1 MKSHRSRSKSR
12 RSKDRSPSHSR
23 RRSRS
28 PFMTGDLIHTL
39 QVTPNRSKKS
49 KRKKSHRHY
58 SSDSRSDSSSDRSRG
73 RRCRSRRHKSR
84 RRSSSGDHCGREGRS
99 LFKHFLEGE
108 RVKSRSDL
116 AEQLK
121 AFLHYETLEVII
133 TVVVRIVLPGQP
145 STEAS
150 TKAQPDLPSECQ
162 EPREFNLFLQT
173 QLRWNQRK
181 SFKTNGL
188 S

>member
-28 PFMTGDLIHTL
+28 PFYDR
-39 QVTPNRSKKS
+39 RSNSKS
-49 KRKKSHRHY
+49 KKSHRHY
-58 SSDSRSDSSSDRSRG
+58 SSDSRSNSSSDRSRG
-73 RRCRSRRHKSR
+73 GWSRSRRHKSHR
-84 RRSSSGDHCGREGRS
+84 RFSSGDHCGREDRS

-133 TVVVRIVLPGQP
+133 TVVVRTVLPGQP

-162 EPREFNLFLQT
+162 EPREFNPGGIKE
-173 QLRWNQRK
+173 NH
-181 SFKTNGL
+181 SNGL